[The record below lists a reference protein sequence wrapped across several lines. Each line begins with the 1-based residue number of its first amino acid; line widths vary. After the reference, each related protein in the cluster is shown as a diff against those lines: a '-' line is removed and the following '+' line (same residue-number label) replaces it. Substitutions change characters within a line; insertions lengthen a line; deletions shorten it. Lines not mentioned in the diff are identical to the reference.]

1 MRVTRVSADS
11 STSGRIAKKK
21 MLKFFFLSRGAK
33 KKNTQMDLLP
43 DWVKDGASPV
53 RRLLMKIYNGE
64 SIVPAEI
71 QTVRIIVCIQA
82 ILKRETLRCHPKM
95 RAVDVAEL
103 MQLQKDVAWLMRKSA
118 PANTSAVDS
127 SQPMIVADGRMK
139 RRFLC
144 ALNALSRVS
153 LQYMGAPYSAG
164 IVEGCGIYGV

>member
-1 MRVTRVSADS
+1 
-11 STSGRIAKKK
+11 
-21 MLKFFFLSRGAK
+21 
-33 KKNTQMDLLP
+33 MDLLP

-64 SIVPAEI
+64 SIVPEEI
-71 QTVRIIVCIQA
+71 QTVRIMVCIHA

-103 MQLQKDVAWLMRKSA
+103 MQLQKDIAWLLRKTA
-118 PANTSAVDS
+118 PANTSVVTNDS

-144 ALNALSRVS
+144 AMNALARVS
-153 LQYMGAPYSAG
+153 LQYMGAPYSGG